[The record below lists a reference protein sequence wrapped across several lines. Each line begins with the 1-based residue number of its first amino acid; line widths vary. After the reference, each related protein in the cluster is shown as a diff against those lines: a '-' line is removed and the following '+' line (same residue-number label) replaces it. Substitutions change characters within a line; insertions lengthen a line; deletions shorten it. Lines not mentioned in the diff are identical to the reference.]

1 MVRDGSRAKSDHVRS
16 LLKTGFA
23 RAVQGLGVAPILIE
37 LCKMRLVTEGI
48 RDSVGSGI
56 PPSRFVGKRVA
67 AVVYSTYPA
76 DPRPRRAAEA
86 LAKEGA
92 FVEVICLK
100 EADEEPRHQFFSGV
114 DITRVSMKRVRGGKL
129 SYIFRYGLF
138 IFLAGAILARRSCGR
153 RYDLVHVHNMPDV
166 LVVTALL
173 PRILGAKVVL
183 DLHDPMPELIMTI
196 FGLQE
201 QSCFVRLLKRLE
213 KCSLRFADAAITA
226 NEAFQKVFLA
236 RSCPSE
242 KLSVVMNSPDEAIF
256 RYRTPSKR
264 GLVGGEASRPF
275 AILYHGTL
283 VERQGL
289 DLAVI
294 AFEKIRKT
302 IPGAKLRII
311 GQRTPFLDHV
321 MDLAR
326 QLELGD
332 SVEFLGPKKLEEI
345 PEIIGE
351 CDVGII
357 PNRRSKFSELNTPTR
372 IFEILS
378 QGKPVIAPR
387 GQGILDY
394 FAPQDLVLFKMGD
407 VEDLAAKMKYVF
419 HHPDEMMSMVERAQ
433 QVYLAHRWHSEQ
445 QRFLDVVGRL
455 LKVLLVCLLLI
466 GAGPLA
472 RTFQAGHRAALRTH
486 SHHLLATG
494 VRCAGRREMEV
505 EEQSVLAS

>member
-1 MVRDGSRAKSDHVRS
+1 
-16 LLKTGFA
+16 
-23 RAVQGLGVAPILIE
+23 
-37 LCKMRLVTEGI
+37 
-48 RDSVGSGI
+48 
-56 PPSRFVGKRVA
+56 
-67 AVVYSTYPA
+67 
-76 DPRPRRAAEA
+76 
-86 LAKEGA
+86 
-92 FVEVICLK
+92 
-100 EADEEPRHQFFSGV
+100 
-114 DITRVSMKRVRGGKL
+114 
-129 SYIFRYGLF
+129 
-138 IFLAGAILARRSCGR
+138 
-153 RYDLVHVHNMPDV
+153 
-166 LVVTALL
+166 
-173 PRILGAKVVL
+173 
-183 DLHDPMPELIMTI
+183 
-196 FGLQE
+196 
-201 QSCFVRLLKRLE
+201 
-213 KCSLRFADAAITA
+213 
-226 NEAFQKVFLA
+226 LA

-256 RYRTPSKR
+256 RYHTPSKR
-264 GLVGGEASRPF
+264 GLATGETPRPF
-275 AILYHGTL
+275 VILYHGTL

-321 MDLAR
+321 MNLAR
-326 QLELGD
+326 ELKLGD

-407 VEDLAAKMKYVF
+407 VEDLAAKMEYVF
-419 HHPDEMMSMVERAQ
+419 HNPEEMVRMVERAQ
-433 QVYLAHRWHSEQ
+433 EVYLAHRWRSER
-445 QRFLDVVGRL
+445 QRFLEVVSRV
-455 LKVLLVCLLLI
+455 LKVSLICLLLI

-472 RTFQAGHRAALRTH
+472 RTCRAGDRVAVRIHC
-486 SHHLLATG
+486 HHLFATSIRS
-494 VRCAGRREMEV
+494 VGRREAEV
-505 EEQSVLAS
+505 EERLLSAT